1 MALCAIFAACCA
13 QLRALLRPSGAR
25 PYGRTER
32 APYPPQRGLRQLRLV
47 QRPVDLMHGP
57 AGEGL
62 ALRRCARGAALQ
74 QRIVKLGRRPVGRL
88 GEDCSGISIH
98 TSGKPHDSYRVSLPP
113 RTSVVLSTRATGA
126 IENDVGRYLSRSGGH
141 GVSRLGSADQQ
152 VQPIREASPKVS

>member
-25 PYGRTER
+25 SYGRTER

-113 RTSVVLSTRATGA
+113 RTSVVLSTRATGT
-126 IENDVGRYLSRSGGH
+126 IENYLCWAVNPEQVRQAWSVQIRVRRPTGA
-141 GVSRLGSADQQ
+141 ADQRG
-152 VQPIREASPKVS
+152 VP